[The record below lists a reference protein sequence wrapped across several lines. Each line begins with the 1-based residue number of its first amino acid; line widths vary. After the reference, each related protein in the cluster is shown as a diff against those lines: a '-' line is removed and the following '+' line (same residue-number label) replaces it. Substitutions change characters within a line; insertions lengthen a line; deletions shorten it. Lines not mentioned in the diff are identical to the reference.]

1 MIKRFFKTLYRYWMI
16 FAKKFS
22 IIPTTII
29 LSILYFIF
37 IGIISLIN
45 LISRKD
51 LLGKRSRDTGSYWLA
66 KEHIPADFER
76 CKRQF

>member
-1 MIKRFFKTLYRYWMI
+1 MKNFFKKLYKYWMI
-16 FAKKFS
+16 FAKKFA

-37 IGIISLIN
+37 VGIIALIN
-45 LISRKD
+45 FVTRQD
-51 LLGKRSRDTGSYWLA
+51 LLGKRAVTKDTYWLA
-66 KEHIPADFER
+66 KEHIPTDFER